1 MEPVAVNHVTITRE
15 LFAESHEAVFS
26 DRRRKM
32 LLSCGLVFLAAGLVL
47 LAFRSRLPQAPALF
61 TPLLLTGAVVI
72 LWALTLKRSDL
83 RKKYNAFVRK
93 NGENASRTVVCD
105 RTGLEVDTGAG
116 QPVRIEYTDVR
127 DTRETPHLYLLL
139 CAGHAGVQLAKDGFE
154 SGSWDALLQ
163 AVDRAKQEAEA
174 MAEIMV

>member
-1 MEPVAVNHVTITRE
+1 MTAFKAV
-15 LFAESHEAVFS
+15 
-26 DRRRKM
+26 K
-32 LLSCGLVFLAAGLVL
+32 
-47 LAFRSRLPQAPALF
+47 
-61 TPLLLTGAVVI
+61 
-72 LWALTLKRSDL
+72 
-83 RKKYNAFVRK
+83 
-93 NGENASRTVVCD
+93 
-105 RTGLEVDTGAG
+105 
-116 QPVRIEYTDVR
+116 PVRIEYTDVR